1 MIGRLLII
9 VEQREKFNMINN
21 FIISIQNFFRDFA
34 ILLNYSS
41 CYNHMESIGY
51 AVFECCGGI
60 AGGTRNTEY
69 LSEMCIGC
77 PYFTEIDI
85 KYMKEEKN

>member
-1 MIGRLLII
+1 MI
-9 VEQREKFNMINN
+9 KD
-21 FIISIQNFFRDFA
+21 FIISIKNFFKDSA
-34 ILLNYSS
+34 ILWNYSL
-41 CYNHMESIGY
+41 CYNHMESTGY

-60 AGGTRNTEY
+60 TGGTRSTEY
-69 LSEMCIGC
+69 LSEMCIDC

>member
-1 MIGRLLII
+1 MI
-9 VEQREKFNMINN
+9 KN
-21 FIISIQNFFRDFA
+21 FIISIQNFFKDFA

-85 KYMKEEKN
+85 KYMKEEKNWSDESSPSS

>member
-1 MIGRLLII
+1 
-9 VEQREKFNMINN
+9 
-21 FIISIQNFFRDFA
+21 
-34 ILLNYSS
+34 
-41 CYNHMESIGY
+41 MESIGY
-51 AVFECCGGI
+51 AVFECCCGI

-69 LSEMCIGC
+69 LSVMCIGC

>member
-1 MIGRLLII
+1 MI
-9 VEQREKFNMINN
+9 KD
-21 FIISIQNFFRDFA
+21 FIISIKKFFKDSA
-34 ILLNYSS
+34 ILCNYSS
-41 CYNHMESIGY
+41 CYNHMESTGY

-60 AGGTRNTEY
+60 ACGTRSTEY

-85 KYMKEEKN
+85 KYMKKRKELNR